1 MALHRK
7 PSPVELARGDI
18 DSGDREAVRDSD
30 DREAVNDSG
39 DRKAVNPSEENVTR
53 RAAEK
58 ASPKG
63 DGWASETFPCEEV
76 CA

>member
-7 PSPVELARGDI
+7 PSPAELARGDI
-18 DSGDREAVRDSD
+18 DSGDREAVSDSD

-39 DRKAVNPSEENVTR
+39 DREAVNPSEENVTR
-53 RAAEK
+53 LAAEK

-63 DGWASETFPCEEV
+63 DGWASETLPCEEV